1 MLSYDL
7 TEEMALERA
16 NVIREKISQPYQ
28 IYDAQINIDACI
40 GIVISDGESRTDYL
54 YKCADLA
61 LYEAKKEG
69 SGHVQIFR
77 PGMLQRLQE
86 NKSFED
92 DLLQALSLLSADR
105 RYRHA
110 RKSTAMKRWFV
121 GSIRCAAPCRRRC
134 LFRWQRK
141 SVLLMPLANGC

>member
-1 MLSYDL
+1 M
-7 TEEMALERA
+7 
-16 NVIREKISQPYQ
+16 
-28 IYDAQINIDACI
+28 
-40 GIVISDGESRTDYL
+40 ISDGESRTDYL

-110 RKSTAMKRWFV
+110 RNLR
-121 GSIRCAAPCRRRC
+121 
-134 LFRWQRK
+134 L
-141 SVLLMPLANGC
+141 